1 MSLQGSSSTSRATEL
16 DGEHRRPMRPP
27 STLNRFAEAMF
38 RVRRRR
44 PEEIRPGFM
53 VIVLPSAKVI
63 YRPIPKV
70 ACSSVMSAC
79 VDALEIDLPPG
90 EWKPEVFQSRKWD
103 HLFDRRSIVA
113 EERVPSRRFDEYW
126 SFAFV
131 RNPWDRL
138 VSCYSEKIRPDGD
151 PENFING
158 VSRVL
163 APFGVFEAGMSF
175 ERFAREVAQ
184 IPDEDAEPHFLS
196 QHRFIV
202 DPDGNLVVDFLGRF
216 ETLDQDFDVVRQRIR
231 APVEVPHLLRSQ
243 RGRYRDYYSP
253 ELADIIGERYA
264 EDIARFR
271 YTF

>member
-1 MSLQGSSSTSRATEL
+1 LS
-16 DGEHRRPMRPP
+16 
-27 STLNRFAEAMF
+27 RFADAMF

-44 PEEIRPGFM
+44 PEKVRPGFM
-53 VIVLPSAKVI
+53 VIALPSAKVV
-63 YRPIPKV
+63 YHPIPKV

-79 VDALEIDLPPG
+79 VDALEIDFPPG
-90 EWKPEVFQSRKWD
+90 EWKPEVFQTRKWD
-103 HLFDRRSIVA
+103 HLFDRPSIVA
-113 EERVPSRRFDEYW
+113 EDRPLPRRFDKYW

-163 APFGVFEAGMSF
+163 ASFGVFEAGMSF

-184 IPDEDAEPHFLS
+184 IPDEEAEPHFLS
-196 QHRFIV
+196 QHKFIV
-202 DPDGNLVVDFLGRF
+202 NHEGDLIVDFLGRF

-231 APVEVPHLLRSQ
+231 APVELPHLLRSP
-243 RGRYRDYYSP
+243 RGHYRDYYSSD
-253 ELADIIGERYA
+253 LADIVGERYA
-264 EDIARFR
+264 EDIARFG
-271 YTF
+271 YAF